1 MDFNNLLIGTDDPQR
16 LTDYYRKL
24 FGEPTYEDGGYTTW
38 QIGSGYISV
47 GAHSEV
53 TGKSTHPGR
62 IIWNIETRDVQAEF
76 DRMKAAGAIVIK
88 EPYGFEGYPDA
99 MIATFADP
107 DDNYFQLMTPMDPD
121 AMGGG

>member
-62 IIWNIETRDVQAEF
+62 LIWNIETRDVQAEF

-99 MIATFADP
+99 MIATLADP
-107 DDNYFQLMTPMDPD
+107 DDNYFQLMTPMDAD
-121 AMGGG
+121 ASGGG